1 MPGQYTQ
8 MPEMSLYH
16 QHYEHVQTGA
26 QSKRERRRLF
36 SVLYTESG
44 LKEYGCYLDFDPEGV
59 LDTYNG
65 RSNDVTWD

>member
-16 QHYEHVQTGA
+16 YQHYEHVQTGA
-26 QSKRERRRLF
+26 QSERERLF
-36 SVLYTESG
+36 SMLYTESG
-44 LKEYGCYLDFDPEGV
+44 LKEYGCHLDFDPESV
-59 LDTYNG
+59 LDTYNS